1 MNTTRAAVLMFSFV
15 CGGLGTGCA
24 DPWANEAAKLEN
36 QNSEVAVRIKASLI
50 SEPGLAGAAID
61 VKIEDGKTVL
71 SGFVETEAQA
81 RQAVR
86 IARDQKGV
94 SAVVNRLVVK

>member
-1 MNTTRAAVLMFSFV
+1 MNTTRAAVLILSLV
-15 CGGLGTGCA
+15 CAGLGTGCA
-24 DPWANEAAKLEN
+24 NPWANEAAKLEN

-50 SEPGLAGAAID
+50 SEPGLAGSAID
-61 VKIEDGKTVL
+61 VKIEDGKAVL

>member
-1 MNTTRAAVLMFSFV
+1 MLEE
-15 CGGLGTGCA
+15 GDTGHELRRSWA
-24 DPWANEAAKLEN
+24 DEAAKLEN
-36 QNSEVAVRIKASLI
+36 QDSEVAVRIKASLI
-50 SEPGLAGAAID
+50 AEPGLAGAAIE
-61 VKIEDGKTVL
+61 VKIEGGKVVL
-71 SGFVETEAQA
+71 SGFVETEAQS